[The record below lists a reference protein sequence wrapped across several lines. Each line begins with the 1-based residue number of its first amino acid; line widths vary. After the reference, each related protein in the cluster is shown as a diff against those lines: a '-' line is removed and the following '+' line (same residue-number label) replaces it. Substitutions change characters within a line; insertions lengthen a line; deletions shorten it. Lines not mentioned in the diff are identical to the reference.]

1 LGHSVQETGQEL
13 KSSLD
18 DKQNIA
24 VREIRDQQNF
34 AAQCCLCS
42 TTYAA
47 IKNSDYYK
55 QKENNNIN
63 ICKTNKKC
71 CTVKTTQNITIH
83 TTIKFQVTCN
93 FLVTKVT
100 SPNFP

>member
-1 LGHSVQETGQEL
+1 MQQL
-13 KSSLD
+13 KT
-18 DKQNIA
+18 
-24 VREIRDQQNF
+24 V
-34 AAQCCLCS
+34 
-42 TTYAA
+42 
-47 IKNSDYYK
+47 SDYYK

-63 ICKTNKKC
+63 IRKTNKKKC